1 MGNLRKAGILLH
13 PSSLPNNYGIG
24 TFGPEAYAFVDFL
37 KKAGQ
42 NIWQILPLGPTGP
55 GDSPYQ
61 CYSAFALDPVL
72 IDLNHLVNKGLIVAE
87 DLKEA
92 KKSNTGRVDYAFV
105 NGSRCNIFKK
115 AHHAFEKSASQADT
129 TAYDDFV
136 AKQGYWLD
144 DYALFMAI
152 KETMAGLPWYEWPDE
167 IRLNE
172 ANSLTKYKELL
183 SQRIKYHKFLQ
194 FVANCQWLALRSYA
208 NENNIEVIGDIPL
221 YVSYDSSDA
230 WANPEVFMLNENLNP
245 ELVAGVPPDFF
256 SETGQ
261 LWGNVLFNWD
271 HLKQTGFD
279 WWIKRISYN
288 LELAD
293 IIRIDHFRGLLA
305 FWAVPFDEITA
316 INGRWID
323 APGEELFEKLT
334 ERLGK
339 LPIIAEDLGVIT
351 PDVDALR
358 IKHDLPGMKILQ
370 FGFDEG
376 DYNAFLP
383 HFYDPNSVVYTG
395 THDNDTVMGWYNQL
409 DDKVKLKLHKYA
421 GSIGNAPHWLMIR
434 LAWASVSKIA
444 IVPLQD
450 VMGLDTNSR
459 MNTPGTLIDNWQWRY
474 HESQLLEEYAS
485 TLLELSKLYSR
496 INLDILETMEG

>member
-1 MGNLRKAGILLH
+1 MIHERKAGILLH

-61 CYSAFALDPVL
+61 CYSAYALDPVL
-72 IDLNHLVNKGLIVAE
+72 IDLTHFVKKGLMDDS

-92 KKSNTGRVDYAFV
+92 ELLNTGRVDYAFV

-115 AHHAFEKSASQADT
+115 AHDAFEISASPEDK
-129 TAYDDFV
+129 TAYNNFIS
-136 AKQGYWLD
+136 KQSHWLD

-152 KETMAGLPWYEWPDE
+152 KLEMKGLPWYEWPDE

-172 ANSLTKYKELL
+172 ANSLAKYKELL
-183 SQRIKYHKFLQ
+183 AHKIKYHKFLQ
-194 FVANCQWLALRSYA
+194 FVANCQWLDLRSYA

-221 YVSYDSSDA
+221 YVSFDSSDA
-230 WANPEVFMLNENLNP
+230 WANPEVFMLDNDLNP

-271 HLKQTGFD
+271 YLKQTEFD

-288 LELAD
+288 IELAD

-305 FWAVPFDEITA
+305 FWAVPFEEKTA

-323 APGEELFEKLT
+323 APGEEMFEKLT
-334 ERLGK
+334 EKLGK

-358 IKHDLPGMKILQ
+358 IKYNLPGMKILQ

-409 DDKVKLKLHKYA
+409 DDKIKLKLHKYA

-434 LAWASVSKIA
+434 LAWASVSKMA

-459 MNTPGTLIDNWQWRY
+459 MNTPGTLINNWQWRY

-485 TLLELSKLYSR
+485 TLFELSKLYGR
-496 INLDILETMEG
+496 IKPEIIETIED